1 MWHRRLGGAC
11 VQGVNLS
18 MIPDFPTIA
27 RRRHI
32 ATMIVRSCIV
42 AYAAWAIYKIVP
54 VLWSVILGAMQGGGW
69 VYFQNV
75 GVVPVLMCVL
85 ALVFFGVERWVVRW
99 IVPLPAREQAC
110 PKCGYSLK
118 NLKSPICP
126 ECGTD
131 LN

>member
-1 MWHRRLGGAC
+1 
-11 VQGVNLS
+11 

-32 ATMIVRSCIV
+32 ATIIVRSCIV
-42 AYAAWAIYKIVP
+42 VFAAWSLYKLIP
-54 VLWSVILGAMQGGGW
+54 VVWASIMSAAQGGSL
-69 VYFQNV
+69 VYFQNS
-75 GVVPVLMCVL
+75 GVVPLLMCVL
-85 ALVFFGVERWVVRW
+85 AIIFAGVERWVVRW
-99 IVPLPAREQAC
+99 IVPLPARELAC